1 MTGGFYTKT
10 NEPKKRTTSQYHAWP
25 SASMLL
31 ALMAA
36 LATHRNCTIQSGELR
51 GHVSDAVL
59 RIGDELE
66 FNDLINRQGLE
77 TA

>member
-1 MTGGFYTKT
+1 
-10 NEPKKRTTSQYHAWP
+10 
-25 SASMLL
+25 MLL